1 MLKGSEVK
9 WKNNIR
15 ANMRETLIKRPDHKS
30 KPKMKNKD
38 LRHYAGAAGVFI
50 LVVGLMLFLAFNDI
64 PQANKDIFV
73 SIIGMIVGSLSVVI
87 YTIIGKNPD
96 EVSTLQNKVESLQSL
111 ADTMEKRN
119 DQLEAM
125 IIELQREI
133 ISKLSVVGAQ
143 FVLKEDR

>member
-1 MLKGSEVK
+1 MKDDKLETRPTLK
-9 WKNNIR
+9 
-15 ANMRETLIKRPDHKS
+15 TD
-30 KPKMKNKD
+30 KPKMKNKEI
-38 LRHYAGAAGVFI
+38 RHYVGAAGVFI

-64 PQANKDIFV
+64 PQSNKDIFV

-96 EVSTLQNKVESLQSL
+96 EVNALQQKVESLQSL

-143 FVLKEDR
+143 FVLKEDKK

>member
-1 MLKGSEVK
+1 MK
-9 WKNNIR
+9 
-15 ANMRETLIKRPDHKS
+15 TLEKRPES
-30 KPKMKNKD
+30 KKVTPQTKMTKKE
-38 LRHYAGAAGVFI
+38 LRHYLGAAGVFI
-50 LVVGLMLFLAFNDI
+50 LVIGLLLFLAFNDI

-96 EVSTLQNKVESLQSL
+96 EVNALQKKVESLQAL

-125 IIELQREI
+125 IIELQRSI
-133 ISKLSVVGAQ
+133 IEKLSVVGAR
-143 FVLKEDR
+143 FELKK

>member
-1 MLKGSEVK
+1 MKDDKLETRPTVK
-9 WKNNIR
+9 TER
-15 ANMRETLIKRPDHKS
+15 
-30 KPKMKNKD
+30 PKMKNKEI
-38 LRHYAGAAGVFI
+38 RHYVGAAGVFV
-50 LVVGLMLFLAFNDI
+50 LVIGLMLFLAYNDI
-64 PQANKDIFV
+64 PQSNKDIFV

-96 EVSTLQNKVESLQSL
+96 EVNALQQKVESLQAL

-133 ISKLSVVGAQ
+133 IQKLSVVGAQ
-143 FVLKEDR
+143 FILKEDK

>member
-1 MLKGSEVK
+1 MTTTKESLE
-9 WKNNIR
+9 
-15 ANMRETLIKRPDHKS
+15 KRPTYKNE
-30 KPKMKNKD
+30 KPKMKSKEI
-38 LRHYAGAAGVFI
+38 RHYVGAAGVFI
-50 LVVGLMLFLAFNDI
+50 LVVALMLFLAYNDI
-64 PQANKDIFV
+64 PQSNKDIFV

-96 EVSTLQNKVESLQSL
+96 EVNSLQQKVESLQSL

-143 FVLKEDR
+143 FVLKEEK

>member
-1 MLKGSEVK
+1 MSKD
-9 WKNNIR
+9 
-15 ANMRETLIKRPDHKS
+15 TLIKRPDQKQR
-30 KPKMKNKD
+30 PKMRNKD
-38 LRHYAGAAGVFI
+38 LRHYIGAAGVFI

-64 PQANKDIFV
+64 PSANKDIFV

-96 EVSTLQNKVESLQSL
+96 EVNSLQQKVESLQSL

-143 FVLKEDR
+143 FVLKEEK

>member
-1 MLKGSEVK
+1 MTKES
-9 WKNNIR
+9 
-15 ANMRETLIKRPDHKS
+15 LIKRPEPKNN
-30 KPKMKNKD
+30 KPKMRNKD
-38 LRHYAGAAGVFI
+38 LRHYIGAAGVFI
-50 LVVGLMLFLAFNDI
+50 LVVALMLFLAYNDI
-64 PQANKDIFV
+64 PSANKDIFV

-96 EVSTLQNKVESLQSL
+96 EVNTLQQKVESLQSL

-143 FVLKEDR
+143 FVLKDKKKSE

>member
-1 MLKGSEVK
+1 MSKE
-9 WKNNIR
+9 
-15 ANMRETLIKRPDHKS
+15 NMNKETLIKRPDQKQQ
-30 KPKMKNKD
+30 PRMKNKD

-64 PQANKDIFV
+64 PSANKDIFV

-96 EVSTLQNKVESLQSL
+96 EVNSLQNKVESLQAL

-143 FVLKEDR
+143 FVLKEEK

>member
-1 MLKGSEVK
+1 MKDDKLETRPTLK
-9 WKNNIR
+9 
-15 ANMRETLIKRPDHKS
+15 TD
-30 KPKMKNKD
+30 KPKMKNKEI
-38 LRHYAGAAGVFI
+38 RHYVGAAGVFI
-50 LVVGLMLFLAFNDI
+50 LVVGLMLFLAYNDI
-64 PQANKDIFV
+64 PQSNKDIFV

-96 EVSTLQNKVESLQSL
+96 EVNALQQKVESLQSL

-143 FVLKEDR
+143 FVLKEDKK

>member
-1 MLKGSEVK
+1 MTKEP
-9 WKNNIR
+9 
-15 ANMRETLIKRPDHKS
+15 LIKRPEPTNN
-30 KPKMKNKD
+30 KPKMRNKD
-38 LRHYAGAAGVFI
+38 LRHYIGAAGVFI
-50 LVVGLMLFLAFNDI
+50 LVVALMLFLAYNDI

-96 EVSTLQNKVESLQSL
+96 EVNSLQQKVESLQSL

-143 FVLKEDR
+143 FVLKDKKTKNDA

>member
-1 MLKGSEVK
+1 MTKEP
-9 WKNNIR
+9 
-15 ANMRETLIKRPDHKS
+15 LIKRPEPTNK
-30 KPKMKNKD
+30 KPKMRNKD
-38 LRHYAGAAGVFI
+38 LRHYIGAAGVFI
-50 LVVGLMLFLAFNDI
+50 LVVALMLFLAYNDI
-64 PQANKDIFV
+64 PSANKDIFV

-96 EVSTLQNKVESLQSL
+96 EVNALQQKVESLQSL

-143 FVLKEDR
+143 FVLKDKKTKNDA

>member
-1 MLKGSEVK
+1 MSK
-9 WKNNIR
+9 
-15 ANMRETLIKRPDHKS
+15 ETLIKRPDQKQR
-30 KPKMKNKD
+30 PKMKNKD
-38 LRHYAGAAGVFI
+38 LRHYIGAAGVFI

-64 PQANKDIFV
+64 PSANKDIFV

-96 EVSTLQNKVESLQSL
+96 EVNSLQQKVESLQSL

-143 FVLKEDR
+143 FVLKEDK

>member
-1 MLKGSEVK
+1 MSE
-9 WKNNIR
+9 
-15 ANMRETLIKRPDHKS
+15 LQKRPNFIKTT
-30 KPKMKNKD
+30 KMRNKE
-38 LRHYAGAAGVFI
+38 LRHYIGAAGVFV
-50 LVVGLMLFLAFNDI
+50 LVVGLMLFLAYNDI
-64 PQANKDIFV
+64 PQSNKDIFV

-96 EVSTLQNKVESLQSL
+96 EVNELQNKVESLQSL

-143 FVLKEDR
+143 FVLKDKK

>member
-1 MLKGSEVK
+1 MSKE
-9 WKNNIR
+9 
-15 ANMRETLIKRPDHKS
+15 NMNKETLIKRPDQKQQ
-30 KPKMKNKD
+30 PRMKNKD

-64 PQANKDIFV
+64 PSANKDIFV

-96 EVSTLQNKVESLQSL
+96 EVNSLQNKVESLQSL

-143 FVLKEDR
+143 FVLKEEK

>member
-1 MLKGSEVK
+1 MKDDKL
-9 WKNNIR
+9 
-15 ANMRETLIKRPDHKS
+15 ETRPTFKTE
-30 KPKMKNKD
+30 KPKMKNKEI
-38 LRHYAGAAGVFI
+38 RHYVGAAGVFI
-50 LVVGLMLFLAFNDI
+50 LVVGLMLFLAYNDI
-64 PQANKDIFV
+64 PQSNKDIFV

-96 EVSTLQNKVESLQSL
+96 EVNALQQKVESLQSL

-143 FVLKEDR
+143 FVLKEDQK

>member
-1 MLKGSEVK
+1 MKDDKLETRPTLKTE
-9 WKNNIR
+9 
-15 ANMRETLIKRPDHKS
+15 
-30 KPKMKNKD
+30 KPKMRNKEI
-38 LRHYAGAAGVFI
+38 RHYVGAAGVFI

-64 PQANKDIFV
+64 PQSNKDIFV

-96 EVSTLQNKVESLQSL
+96 EVNALQQKVESLQSL

-143 FVLKEDR
+143 FVLKEDKK

>member
-1 MLKGSEVK
+1 MSKE
-9 WKNNIR
+9 
-15 ANMRETLIKRPDHKS
+15 NMNKETLIKRPDQKQ
-30 KPKMKNKD
+30 KPRMKNKD
-38 LRHYAGAAGVFI
+38 LRHYVGAAGVFI
-50 LVVGLMLFLAFNDI
+50 LVVALMLFLAYNDI
-64 PQANKDIFV
+64 PSANKDIFV

-96 EVSTLQNKVESLQSL
+96 EVNSLQNKVESLQSL

-143 FVLKEDR
+143 FVLKEEK

>member
-1 MLKGSEVK
+1 MKDDKLETRPTVK
-9 WKNNIR
+9 TER
-15 ANMRETLIKRPDHKS
+15 
-30 KPKMKNKD
+30 PKMKNKEI
-38 LRHYAGAAGVFI
+38 RHYVGAAGVFI
-50 LVVGLMLFLAFNDI
+50 LVIGLMLFLAYNDI
-64 PQANKDIFV
+64 PQSNKDIFV

-96 EVSTLQNKVESLQSL
+96 EVNALQQKVESLQSL

-133 ISKLSVVGAQ
+133 IQKLSVVGAQ
-143 FVLKEDR
+143 FILKEDK

>member
-1 MLKGSEVK
+1 MSK
-9 WKNNIR
+9 
-15 ANMRETLIKRPDHKS
+15 ETLIKRPDQKER
-30 KPKMKNKD
+30 PKMKNKD
-38 LRHYAGAAGVFI
+38 LRHYLGAAGVFT
-50 LVVGLMLFLAFNDI
+50 LVVALMLFLAFNDI
-64 PQANKDIFV
+64 PASNKDIFV

-96 EVSTLQNKVESLQSL
+96 EVNKLQQKVESLQSL

-143 FVLKEDR
+143 FVLKEDK

>member
-1 MLKGSEVK
+1 MNKD
-9 WKNNIR
+9 
-15 ANMRETLIKRPDHKS
+15 TLIKRPEPKNS

-38 LRHYAGAAGVFI
+38 LRHYIGAAGVFI
-50 LVVGLMLFLAFNDI
+50 LVVALMLFLAYNDI

-96 EVSTLQNKVESLQSL
+96 EVNALQQKVESLQSL

-143 FVLKEDR
+143 FVIKDKKKSE